1 MSVYVFKVLRL
12 VKALVRDLGLGSG
25 DSGNHVWLD
34 LAVLVIWGGK
44 LKLPSLLFLFFQLEK
59 QILCFHNKCVL
70 AKLLRVTHP
79 VVTLQRATR
88 HISIS
93 RSTICNQSGPNYSKV
108 L

>member
-1 MSVYVFKVLRL
+1 M
-12 VKALVRDLGLGSG
+12 ALVRDLDLGSV

-44 LKLPSLLFLFFQLEK
+44 LKLSSLLFLFFQLEK

-79 VVTLQRATR
+79 VATLQRATH

-93 RSTICNQSGPNYSKV
+93 RSAICNQSGPNYLKV